1 MATLK
6 VVDEIH
12 VSTHQLP
19 TVWNRSAK
27 RGQILA
33 GQRRRLRDFASQKVQ
48 AMLKLYL
55 DELLDEGDGGR

>member
-1 MATLK
+1 MQMAMLQ

-19 TVWNRSAK
+19 TVWNRSAP
-27 RGQILA
+27 
-33 GQRRRLRDFASQKVQ
+33 QKVQ

-55 DELLDEGDGGR
+55 DERLDEGDGGR